1 MTRKDSYTYSFDME
15 HATGGDGTSYYY
27 VPKKSIRFSREEMR
41 HLLLAMVVLITA
53 FTIMLGGMQHL
64 SSIGG
69 YILISATAALT
80 GFLFHE
86 LMHKY
91 VAQKHGAWAEFRS
104 SRFGLLFALITS
116 FFGLLFAAPGAVY
129 ISGAL
134 SSRENGVV
142 SLAGPMTNNA
152 FSAAFLV
159 LALAVQGNP
168 FLFGYFIYVSFL
180 DAWLGLFN
188 MIPLPPLDGSKVFMW
203 DKRAFAIGLTIPAS
217 IIGVLALM
225 HVPL

>member
-1 MTRKDSYTYSFDME
+1 MTRRDSYTYSFDME
-15 HATGGDGTSYYY
+15 HGTGSDGAPYYY
-27 VPKKSIRFSREEMR
+27 VPKRNIRFSREEMK
-41 HLLLAMVVLITA
+41 HLLLAMVVLVAA
-53 FTIMLGGMQHL
+53 FTIMLGGMRHF
-64 SSIGG
+64 SSIGP
-69 YILISATAALT
+69 YLLISVTAVLT

-134 SSRENGVV
+134 NRKENGLV
-142 SLAGPMTNNA
+142 SLAGPMTNSV
-152 FSAAFLV
+152 FSAMFLL
-159 LALAVQGNP
+159 LALAVQGNA
-168 FLFGYFIYVSFL
+168 FLFPYFGYVSFL

-188 MIPLPPLDGSKVFMW
+188 MIPFPPLDGSKVFMW
-203 DKRAFAIGLTIPAS
+203 DKRAFAAGLLIPVAL
-217 IIGVLALM
+217 IAVLAVL
-225 HVPL
+225 HVGL